1 MSGRVPEG
9 HEQVAIVEV
18 DLREATPRR
27 AMNQDLVVEI
37 VVDLLRVRVRV
48 RVRDRVR
55 TRLRVRV
62 RFTVTTD
69 AATITDLIGDINAV
83 GKHQLV
89 ESEAIQTPR

>member
-9 HEQVAIVEV
+9 HEEVAIVEV

-48 RVRDRVR
+48 LVR

-69 AATITDLIGDINAV
+69 ATATTDLVGDINAV
-83 GKHQLV
+83 G
-89 ESEAIQTPR
+89 EY